1 MKRKILLFAVL
12 LGMPFVL
19 NAQDDDDMYFVPS
32 KKKAQTSSINR
43 NNVRVVE
50 RDASNDAD
58 ANADYHTGTLRNS
71 DDYNRRS
78 GRNPSGV
85 SARIVNDTL
94 YVNTDSAIVESY
106 PLTEQRNE
114 YSGDN
119 YYDDDYC
126 YSNRLSRYHGYHY
139 YDPIMWDIAYGFY
152 DPWFDPWYGYYGPY
166 FRLGWSSWYDWGWG
180 PMWSWHP
187 YGYGWGWGGFHHH
200 YYGWGYGP
208 GHPGIHHGNYRAA
221 QYGGRRPVAGRSGL
235 ASRGGVRG
243 GRLGN
248 NMVTGTRSGVNRS
261 LNGGR
266 GTVNAGRST
275 GRSSNSSLGSV
286 SRGGR
291 SSSPSVG
298 SVSRGSSSTSSSR
311 SSSVSGGRSGG
322 FSGGGRSGGGFSGGG
337 FSGGGHGG
345 GGRGGR

>member
-12 LGMPFVL
+12 LSMPFVL

-43 NNVRVVE
+43 NNVKVVE
-50 RDASNDAD
+50 RNANDDAD
-58 ANADYHTGTLRNS
+58 ANADYHTGALRNS

-78 GRNPSGV
+78 GSNPSGV

-94 YVNTDSAIVESY
+94 YVNTDSATVESY
-106 PLTEQRNE
+106 PLTEQGNE

-139 YDPIMWDIAYGFY
+139 YDPIMWDIAFGFY

-187 YGYGWGWGGFHHH
+187 YGYGWGCFHHH

-208 GHPGIHHGNYRAA
+208 GHPGLHHGNYRAA
-221 QYGGRRPVAGRSGL
+221 QYGGRRPVAGRNSL

-248 NMVTGTRSGVNRS
+248 NMAAGTRSGVNRS

-266 GTVNAGRST
+266 STVNGGRST
-275 GRSSNSSLGSV
+275 GRSGNSSASL

-291 SSSPSVG
+291 SSSPSG
-298 SVSRGSSSTSSSR
+298 VSRSSSSTSSPR
-311 SSSVSGGRSGG
+311 SSGGSVGRSGG
-322 FSGGGRSGGGFSGGG
+322 FSSGGRSGGGFSGGG
-337 FSGGGHGG
+337 HSGGHGGGFGG